1 MIWVRQLIDLQ
12 MLFLNINKDKF
23 LKKILNILGGSAIEK
38 IGNVVDNLSTSEE
51 ERLAARK
58 AIKELLLKAESDA
71 QDQVTRRWESD
82 MKSDNWLS
90 KNIRPLICIFLT
102 VIFVVLSMFD
112 GNIGEFKIQD
122 SYVPIYQTLLITVY
136 GAYFAGRSI
145 EKIKKK

>member
-1 MIWVRQLIDLQ
+1 
-12 MLFLNINKDKF
+12 
-23 LKKILNILGGSAIEK
+23 
-38 IGNVVDNLSTSEE
+38 
-51 ERLAARK
+51 
-58 AIKELLLKAESDA
+58 
-71 QDQVTRRWESD
+71 

-90 KNIRPLICIFLT
+90 KNIRPLICVFLT

>member
-1 MIWVRQLIDLQ
+1 M
-12 MLFLNINKDKF
+12 
-23 LKKILNILGGSAIEK
+23 KKILNILGGSAIEK
-38 IGNVVDNLSTSEE
+38 IGNVVDNLSTSDE

-90 KNIRPLICIFLT
+90 KNIRPLICVFLT